1 MSNIVIAGDTSG
13 SVTLQA
19 PAVAGGTVVTLP
31 ATTGTAAL
39 TSDLLGVG
47 QTWQDVK
54 ASRVSGTT
62 YTNSTGKPIMVM
74 VGAIRANSGYSM
86 TVVVNGV
93 TIVTAD
99 NSGVFYGSYDLSF
112 IVPSGN
118 TYVVTG
124 SIRCW
129 AELR

>member
-39 TSDLLGVG
+39 TSDIIGVG
-47 QTWQDVK
+47 QTWQNVLG
-54 ASRVSGTT
+54 SRVSGTT

-74 VGAIRANSGYSM
+74 VSANRANSGYSM

-99 NSGVFYGSYDLSF
+99 TSGVFYGSYDLSF

-124 SIRCW
+124 SIRGW